1 MVHEMDKKSNY
12 FLPKKKIKKFNSFP
26 QCKLRNIFDNC
37 SIPIMKK
44 TPIPSSSGILQHDSR
59 SNDTLSSIYA
69 TVIIIFFAALI
80 FKKPALTYF
89 VHKILNMASV
99 RPISASKPSEHL
111 LKQRLPPAS
120 SSTSALSQRKVTLN
134 KKPPIVVSATP
145 TSRQKSGRMS
155 SKESPIGPIA
165 SPVKLNPSNTST
177 PTNSTVLITD
187 KMASTTLDNVPPTR
201 SHSSLSYSGNSS
213 ISLVDSVSNKSVE
226 VKPNHINKAS
236 SSSLNTLINSQFTL
250 ESFDTVRTIG
260 TGTFGRV
267 QLVYHR
273 DSKKYYALKTMSIK
287 RIIESKQTEH
297 VQNEKHI
304 LSKINH
310 PFLVRLYWTTHT
322 NSLVYLLLDYLP
334 GGELFQMMRKREKFD
349 SKTAMFYASE
359 VLLGLDYLHH
369 LDILYR
375 DLKPEN
381 ILIDGKGHIRLVDFG
396 FAKETKERTFTLC
409 GTVDYLAP
417 EVIQNRGHHKASDWW
432 AFGILIYEMLAGYP
446 PFYDADQ
453 FVAYQK
459 IICGKIDFPRHFD
472 YAAKQL
478 LRKILHTD
486 QAQRLGSAKDGGEEI
501 KREQWFIAISWTDV
515 YEQKIEPPIKPIVTS
530 EGDTANFD
538 TYDEFDI
545 KLTPQAAKYEVQLFK
560 DF

>member
-1 MVHEMDKKSNY
+1 
-12 FLPKKKIKKFNSFP
+12 
-26 QCKLRNIFDNC
+26 
-37 SIPIMKK
+37 
-44 TPIPSSSGILQHDSR
+44 
-59 SNDTLSSIYA
+59 
-69 TVIIIFFAALI
+69 
-80 FKKPALTYF
+80 
-89 VHKILNMASV
+89 MASV
-99 RPISASKPSEHL
+99 RSISASKPPERL

-120 SSTSALSQRKVTLN
+120 SSTSILSQRKVTLN
-134 KKPPIVVSATP
+134 KKTPIIVSTTP
-145 TSRQKSGRMS
+145 TPRRKSGRTS
-155 SKESPIGPIA
+155 SKKGAIGPIA
-165 SPVKLNPSNTST
+165 SPVKLNPTNNNNNNNNNT
-177 PTNSTVLITD
+177 PTDSIELITD
-187 KMASTTLDNVPPTR
+187 RMASARLDDVPLIR
-201 SHSSLSYSGNSS
+201 SHSRASYTGNTC
-213 ISLVDSVSNKSVE
+213 ISLVDLDSNKPVE
-226 VKPNHINKAS
+226 EKPNPVDKV
-236 SSSLNTLINSQFTL
+236 SLNTLSNNQFSL
-250 ESFDTVRTIG
+250 ESFDTIRTIG

-267 QLVYHR
+267 QIVYHR
-273 DSKKYYALKTMSIK
+273 DSDTYYALKTMSIK

-297 VQNEKHI
+297 VQNEKDI

-310 PFLVRLYWTTHT
+310 PFLVRLHWTTHT
-322 NSLVYLLLDYLP
+322 NSLVYLLLEYLP

-349 SKTAMFYASE
+349 SKIAIFYASE

-381 ILIDGKGHIRLVDFG
+381 ILLDRQGHIRLVDFG

-459 IICGKIDFPRHFD
+459 IISGKLEFPRHFD

-478 LRKILHTD
+478 LRKLLNTD

-501 KREQWFIAISWTDV
+501 KREQWFVAISWRDV
-515 YEQKIEPPIKPIVTS
+515 YELKLEPPIRPTVTS
-530 EGDTANFD
+530 EGDTENFD

>member
-1 MVHEMDKKSNY
+1 MASAMDKKLNSS
-12 FLPKKKIKKFNSFP
+12 LRKKKIKIFYP
-26 QCKLRNIFDNC
+26 VLQCKASTLLDNH
-37 SIPIMKK
+37 SLSIMKK
-44 TPIPSSSGILQHDSR
+44 TSTSSSSTMFQHDSR
-59 SNDTLSSIYA
+59 SNDILTSIYA
-69 TVIIIFFAALI
+69 IAIIIFFAAWI
-80 FKKPALTYF
+80 FKKPTLIYF
-89 VHKILNMASV
+89 VRKIFDMASV
-99 RPISASKPSEHL
+99 RSISTSKPPERL
-111 LKQRLPPAS
+111 LKQRLPPTLP
-120 SSTSALSQRKVTLN
+120 STSVLSQRRITLN
-134 KKPPIVVSATP
+134 KKSPIVGPTTP
-145 TSRQKSGRMS
+145 TPRRKSARIS
-155 SKESPIGPIA
+155 SKKGAIGPIA
-165 SPVKLNPSNTST
+165 SPVKLNPTNTNTLSD
-177 PTNSTVLITD
+177 SIELLTD
-187 KMASTTLDNVPPTR
+187 KMASNRFDEVPSIRPR
-201 SHSSLSYSGNSS
+201 SRASYTGNTSN
-213 ISLVDSVSNKSVE
+213 SLVDSDLNKSVE
-226 VKPNHINKAS
+226 AKPNLINEAS
-236 SSSLNTLINSQFTL
+236 SSSLNTLNNSQFTL
-250 ESFDTVRTIG
+250 EAFDTIRTIG

-267 QLVYHR
+267 QIVYHR
-273 DSKKYYALKTMSIK
+273 DSNTYYALKTMSIK

-297 VQNEKHI
+297 VQNEKDI

-322 NSLVYLLLDYLP
+322 NSLVYLLLEYLP
-334 GGELFQMMRKREKFD
+334 GGELFQMMRKREKFA
-349 SKTAMFYASE
+349 SKIAMFYASE

-381 ILIDGKGHIRLVDFG
+381 ILLDRKGHIRLVDFG

-446 PFYDADQ
+446 PFYDSDQ

-459 IICGKIDFPRHFD
+459 IISGKLEFPRHFD

-478 LRKILHTD
+478 LRKLLNTD

-501 KREQWFIAISWTDV
+501 KREQWFVAISWADV
-515 YEQKIEPPIKPIVTS
+515 YEQKLEPPIRPTVTS
-530 EGDTANFD
+530 EGDTENFD